1 MPNAI
6 QHHYVSKFLL
16 DSFCEDNSSKL
27 FVYDLEKNGIRQ
39 QIPKEV
45 ASECNFYSLR
55 VNGQLDIGLED
66 FFSTIET
73 KAAPIIEKFKQ
84 DLPLSD
90 LERNNLAN
98 FISLMRIRTP
108 AFLNNAAKLRVA
120 FEESK
125 QFDETQSLEFTLTRW
140 KEVRRD
146 NILRDSFLWWYWA
159 FLEHNILNMKW
170 GFIKAPL
177 GKRFITSDN
186 PLCSIIKESEFTK
199 NGISIIHE
207 FQDSSL
213 LLYLPLSKEHAW
225 LGYYP
230 INENI
235 VDVIKNDPKRIEMF
249 ERNTVIW
256 ADKYLYASTEDLNI
270 LNHGMQYKDV
280 KPFDINIEVFRAHHS
295 FRPAN
300 IKVKRV

>member
-1 MPNAI
+1 
-6 QHHYVSKFLL
+6 
-16 DSFCEDNSSKL
+16 
-27 FVYDLEKNGIRQ
+27 
-39 QIPKEV
+39 
-45 ASECNFYSLR
+45 
-55 VNGQLDIGLED
+55 
-66 FFSTIET
+66 
-73 KAAPIIEKFKQ
+73 
-84 DLPLSD
+84 
-90 LERNNLAN
+90 
-98 FISLMRIRTP
+98 
-108 AFLNNAAKLRVA
+108 
-120 FEESK
+120 
-125 QFDETQSLEFTLTRW
+125 
-140 KEVRRD
+140 
-146 NILRDSFLWWYWA
+146 
-159 FLEHNILNMKW
+159 MKW
-170 GFIKAPL
+170 GLIKAPL

-280 KPFDINIEVFRAHHS
+280 KPFDINIEVFRAHQS